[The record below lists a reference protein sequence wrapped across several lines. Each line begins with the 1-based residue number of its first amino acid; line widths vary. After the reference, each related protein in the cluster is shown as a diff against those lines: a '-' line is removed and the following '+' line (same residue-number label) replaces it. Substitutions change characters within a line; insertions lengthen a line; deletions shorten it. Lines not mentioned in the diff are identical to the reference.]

1 MLPPSTTR
9 TRRLPP
15 LPVAPLN
22 PYPQCSDCLSGLARE
37 ASRMAAGQDERLRS
51 RAEAEALK
59 TLEAILPTGLSSPEV
74 ANRVYRAIRRV
85 SGNEDP
91 YREAKKH
98 EMQLAREAS
107 VYFLQRPPRDLKE
120 CISLAALG
128 NSFDFFK
135 EPEEALSQ
143 VADRQGLNIY
153 FYHDDR
159 DHLEKFLQEKPETIL
174 YLTDNS
180 GEIFFDR
187 PLYQQ
192 LNQYADRVILVV
204 KGGPALN
211 DLTREELSVAGLAE
225 AFTEIMDTGT
235 DGVGIELD
243 RVSNQ
248 FRRALGQADLV
259 FSKGMANFETLYPQ
273 PLPCPVFYLFR
284 VKCNPMRDYLQAPP
298 ESFWALWKE
307 KTG

>member
-1 MLPPSTTR
+1 MLSSLTYR
-9 TRRLPP
+9 TRRPSP
-15 LPVAPLN
+15 LPMVPLN

-37 ASRMAAGQDERLRS
+37 ASRMAAGQDERLRC
-51 RAEAEALK
+51 RTEAEALK
-59 TLEAILPTGLSSPEV
+59 TLEANLPTGLSSPEV
-74 ANRVYRAIRRV
+74 ANRVYRVIRQV

-143 VADRQGLNIY
+143 VADRQGLDIP

-159 DHLEKFLQEKPETIL
+159 DHLEKFLQEKPGTIL

-180 GEIFFDR
+180 GEIFFDL
-187 PLYQQ
+187 PLFQQ
-192 LNQYADRVILVV
+192 LRKYASRVILGV

-211 DLTREELSVAGLAE
+211 DLTREEMSAAGLAE
-225 AFTEIMDTGT
+225 VFPEVRDTGT
-235 DGVGIELD
+235 DGVGMEWD
-243 RVSNQ
+243 RISDP
-248 FRRALGQADLV
+248 FRQVLGQADLV
-259 FSKGMANFETLYPQ
+259 LSKGMANFETLYPRS
-273 PLPCPVFYLFR
+273 LPCPVFFLFR
-284 VKCNPMRDYLQAPP
+284 VKCVPMRDYLQAPP

-307 KTG
+307 KT